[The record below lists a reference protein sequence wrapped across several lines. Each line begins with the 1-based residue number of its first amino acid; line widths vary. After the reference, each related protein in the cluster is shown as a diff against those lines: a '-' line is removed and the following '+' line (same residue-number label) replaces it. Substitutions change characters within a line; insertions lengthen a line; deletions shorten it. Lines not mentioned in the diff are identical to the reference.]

1 VSAQR
6 QPLFG
11 AGQKRQC
18 ALIGVVHAPALP
30 GADGYNF
37 DMAKVIRTSVEDA
50 RIYRDSGV
58 DALIIENMHDVP
70 YLNGSVPAET
80 VAAMTA
86 VCQAIQSE
94 VNLPLGVQ
102 LLAAANV
109 EALAV
114 AVALRLD
121 FIRVEGFV
129 FAHIGDEGLHNANAP
144 NLVRRRAALCGPG
157 SKIRIFAD
165 IKKKH
170 SSHAI
175 TADIDLAET
184 AHTAE
189 FFKADG
195 IIVSGMRTASA
206 PTAEEVSQ
214 AAKSVTVPTMV
225 GSGVTPDNVAQFCR
239 SAAGLIVG
247 SYAKKDGHWANA
259 CDPQRLEALVRAL
272 DKTGS

>member
-1 VSAQR
+1 MK
-6 QPLFG
+6 LFG
-11 AGQKRQC
+11 EGQSRRC
-18 ALIGVVHAPALP
+18 ALIGCVHVPALP
-30 GADGYNF
+30 GADGYGF
-37 DMAKVIRTSVEDA
+37 DMGQVVKTSLSDA

-70 YLNGSVPAET
+70 YLNGHVAPET
-80 VAAMTA
+80 VAAMTVVA
-86 VCQAIQSE
+86 QAIAAE
-94 VNLPLGVQ
+94 VKLPLGVQ
-102 LLAAANV
+102 LLAAANI

-114 AVALRLD
+114 AVALGLD

-144 NLVRRRAALCGPG
+144 DLVRRRAALRGPNAAHNNV
-157 SKIRIFAD
+157 RIFAD

-195 IIVSGMRTASA
+195 VIVTGMRTASA
-206 PTAEEVSQ
+206 PLPQEVDE
-214 AAKSVTVPTMV
+214 VTRAVSIPTMV
-225 GSGVTPDNVAQFCR
+225 GSGVTAQNVGLFSK

-247 SYAKKDGHWANA
+247 SYAKVDGYWGNA
-259 CDPQRLEALVRAL
+259 CDPERLETLAQAL
-272 DKTGS
+272 DKSLF